1 MLIENFKPYFAN
13 EYLIKFVTQDWER
26 KQMLDLRRS
35 VFCEEQGIF
44 DGNDLDEIDTQATPI
59 VAIACV
65 AGIPDS
71 VVGTVRIHQEKPG
84 VWWGSR
90 LAVDQDYR
98 KQGSLG
104 AALIK
109 LAVTSAH
116 AQGCHTF
123 LAQVQSRNQLLFRR
137 LHWKSLKE
145 ISVHGRPHYLMQADL
160 DWYPPYADGAIGF
173 VATGRIAA

>member
-1 MLIENFKPYFAN
+1 MWIDNFKPFFAN
-13 EYLIKFVTQDWER
+13 EYLIKFVTENWEH
-26 KQMLDLRRS
+26 KQMLALRQA

-44 DGNDLDEIDTQATPI
+44 AGDDLDEIDTIATPI

-65 AGIPDS
+65 AGLPDR

-84 VWWGSR
+84 IWWGSR
-90 LAVDQDYR
+90 LAVDQNYR

-116 AQGCHTF
+116 AKGCNTF

-137 LHWKSLKE
+137 LHWKSLQE
-145 ISVHGRPHYLMQADL
+145 ISVHGRPHHLMQADL
-160 DWYPPYADGAIGF
+160 AWYPPYADGAIGF
-173 VATGRIAA
+173 VTTNRIAA